1 MKNSIFK
8 WWNTLSLS
16 NICKHWLFLKKKIH
30 FPLLYSSVLSC
41 ELLNS
46 YTGISAQFTA
56 QSIFPLSQRLKG
68 LSGHRTGLLKDGRQ
82 TSPSNRWRSKQFI
95 CEDEQVQRWSI
106 KCFAIIRFSKK
117 TLTTP
122 SWDSRWQN
130 LFSCLLLDFTVQAIW
145 RGRKLYSLSLMKCF
159 NQLQIFHF
167 R

>member
-16 NICKHWLFLKKKIH
+16 NICKHWLFLKKKSI
-30 FPLLYSSVLSC
+30 FLYYIALSWAVNC
-41 ELLNS
+41 WIVIQGYQLNS
-46 YTGISAQFTA
+46 LHK
-56 QSIFPLSQRLKG
+56 SIFPLSRRLKG